1 MKTLNKDL
9 SAIQLSQV
17 IEQLEGLLFCDLV
30 MTYNDYA
37 SHNGYELIH
46 DNDEE
51 NINTLFD
58 TPYETAQAVVYGKY
72 NPNDD
77 YVTLDGYSNA
87 VSFSYQL
94 IQDDNCPIDFSELAQ
109 WLINEDKLADYDIT
123 VTTLDDMLA
132 SIEDNINDDKYLLSK
147 LADYLGQS
155 LNPEQVEQLKT
166 DDDYYE
172 YLVSHFMNE
181 LDDYSYSDL
190 YDLINTVGIDYSVN

>member
-9 SAIQLSQV
+9 AAIQLNQV
-17 IEQLEGLLFCDLV
+17 IEQLEDLLFCDLV

-37 SHNGYELIH
+37 SANHYELIH

-87 VSFSYQL
+87 VSFSYQP
-94 IQDDNCPIDFSELAQ
+94 IQDDNCPIDVSELAQ
-109 WLINEDKLADYDIT
+109 WLINEDKLSEYDIT

-132 SIEDNINDDKYLLSK
+132 SIEDNISDDSNMFLELSK
-147 LADYLGQS
+147 LLSLKVKNVEKAMTVLSEYNYKQLMIVINYLG
-155 LNPEQVEQLKT
+155 
-166 DDDYYE
+166 
-172 YLVSHFMNE
+172 
-181 LDDYSYSDL
+181 
-190 YDLINTVGIDYSVN
+190 INYQ

>member
-9 SAIQLSQV
+9 AAIQLNQV
-17 IEQLEGLLFCDLV
+17 IEQLEQLLFCDLV

-87 VSFSYQL
+87 ISFSYQL
-94 IQDDNCPIDFSELAQ
+94 TQDDNCPIDISELAQ
-109 WLINEDKLADYDIT
+109 WIINEDKLSEYDIT
-123 VTTLDDMLA
+123 VVTLDDMLA
-132 SIEDNINDDKYLLSK
+132 SIEDNITDDEMLLNTVCQYLHLNHIT
-147 LADYLGQS
+147 LGNEYS
-155 LNPEQVEQLKT
+155 FDEKVNIVIELINSFNYEQLNKLIT
-166 DDDYYE
+166 D
-172 YLVSHFMNE
+172 LN
-181 LDDYSYSDL
+181 
-190 YDLINTVGIDYSVN
+190 INYQ